1 MSDEEEDDE
10 GDLFVDSEKEG
21 DDIED
26 FEENAKSVS
35 VVVPRWGLRSGVYAL
50 LLNSAICICG
60 HLILRQICNCVCSQK

>member
-26 FEENAKSVS
+26 IEENAKSVS
-35 VVVPRWGLRSGVYAL
+35 VVVP
-50 LLNSAICICG
+50 
-60 HLILRQICNCVCSQK
+60 Q